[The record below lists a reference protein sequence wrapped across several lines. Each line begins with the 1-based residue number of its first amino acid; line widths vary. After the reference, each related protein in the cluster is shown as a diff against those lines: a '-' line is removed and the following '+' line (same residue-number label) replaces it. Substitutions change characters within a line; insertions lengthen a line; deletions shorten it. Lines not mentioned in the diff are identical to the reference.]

1 MLNCDCSTCKPP
13 SKFFRS
19 HELEYQK
26 DATAQ
31 APSTSIK
38 VAETSSML
46 MNLDYES
53 VEQSEAAAEERK
65 LTESV
70 KSQMTGKFEMKTANI
85 GHCGHYRQNDY
96 YIHYFLIQS
105 TSSVLRLYPKGKI
118 HQ

>member
-53 VEQSEAAAEERK
+53 VEQSEATAEERK

-85 GHCGHYRQNDY
+85 GHCGHYS
-96 YIHYFLIQS
+96 LILFS
-105 TSSVLRLYPKGKI
+105 ILSYVILFHICY
-118 HQ
+118 